1 MTPSEPVLLDTNIL
15 VYAMDGASPYHA
27 ASRAMLEQ
35 AQSADARLCIVPQS
49 LAEFFSL
56 VTNPKRVPAAKSPAE
71 ALAVVEAIASL
82 PGLEVLP
89 VPIDVVSRWVDLCR
103 QHPVKGAGI
112 YDLQIIAVMLANG
125 VRRICTYDRAG
136 FASFSEISVEI
147 PS

>member
-1 MTPSEPVLLDTNIL
+1 MPSERVLLDTNIL
-15 VYAMDGASPYHA
+15 VYAMDGASTFHA
-27 ASRAMLEQ
+27 QSRAMLEQ
-35 AQSADARLCIVPQS
+35 AYAVDARLCIAPQC

-56 VTNPKRVPAAKSPAE
+56 VTNPKRVALAKSPAD
-71 ALAVVEAIASL
+71 ALAAVEAIASL

-103 QHPVKGAGI
+103 QHPVKGAEI

-125 VRRICTYDRAG
+125 IRRICTYNTTD
-136 FASFSEISVEI
+136 FARFADISAQV